1 MKFIINVIQFP
12 FIVLCIHN
20 MLNGRNSVRDDFKT
34 TVPVP
39 AGFCSK

>member
-1 MKFIINVIQFP
+1 MIQFP

-20 MLNGRNSVRDDFKT
+20 MPNGSDSVRDDFKT
-34 TVPVP
+34 TAPVP